1 MALNANNPTVFPN
14 GVKAVVVND
23 DGDPVSITP
32 QSDIT
37 SLTDSS
43 GGTADNTVA
52 AITEA
57 ANAGSA
63 DTAPTADAIAALT
76 AKVNAILVALRAAGV
91 LV

>member
-14 GVKAVVVND
+14 GIKAVVVND
-23 DGDPVSITP
+23 DGDSVSITP

-63 DTAPTADAIAALT
+63 DTAPTANAIADLT